1 MPAHRANFPCPLC
14 RNVVIVTLEA
24 EPDPEPPLV
33 SVTDPSV
40 TSAAPEAAGE
50 AEQKA
55 ARRLGVPAFAIALET
70 RRRWQRSL
78 SAEQPR

>member
-1 MPAHRANFPCPLC
+1 
-14 RNVVIVTLEA
+14 VIVTLEA

-40 TSAAPEAAGE
+40 TSAATEAAGE

-55 ARRLGVPAFAIALET
+55 ARRLGVPALLAESGPNP
-70 RRRWQRSL
+70 RSKAGVL
-78 SAEQPR
+78 HSRLAGDKHYASTARQSSG

>member
-1 MPAHRANFPCPLC
+1 
-14 RNVVIVTLEA
+14 VIVTLEA

-40 TSAAPEAAGE
+40 TSAATEAAGE

-55 ARRLGVPAFAIALET
+55 ARRLGVPAL
-70 RRRWQRSL
+70 L
-78 SAEQPR
+78 AESGPTPGPKPGSCIRG